1 MWWSECL
8 ILDLTLDFSTNEEAG
23 PLKHFSA
30 TNGINTTTTT
40 TYSPTISD
48 EFTNIHSF
56 DQSTVTSKSPLLHDL
71 PSLKNEPSTSHLSNE
86 ITTPHV
92 FNISHQKTTLLAHF
106 STESQ
111 ETTPP
116 IIQSTTVTHGIT
128 RTTLSSAS
136 SSFLHDYNVSM
147 TSNDSTSILTNPVF
161 NMTDLTTTAVEPGIV
176 TNSLN
181 VTDFLGTK
189 HDQLIY
195 IIIATSIL
203 FICTFLSVY
212 VVIKKKNVIINECM
226 SCITLVIL
234 ILTTWMTNQNIQW
247 LNLNWEHL
255 KIKINDVLHAC
266 VFLFF
271 FSAWAVHA
279 H

>member
-30 TNGINTTTTT
+30 TNGINPTTTT

-92 FNISHQKTTLLAHF
+92 FNISHHKTTLLAHF

-181 VTDFLGTK
+181 VTDSLGTK

-195 IIIATSIL
+195 IIIATSIF

-212 VVIKKKNVIINECM
+212 VVIKKNVIINECM

>member
-30 TNGINTTTTT
+30 TNGINPTTTT

-92 FNISHQKTTLLAHF
+92 FNISHHKTTLLPHF

-181 VTDFLGTK
+181 VTDSLGTK

-203 FICTFLSVY
+203 FICKILSVY
-212 VVIKKKNVIINECM
+212 VVIKKKRNYQRM
-226 SCITLVIL
+226 
-234 ILTTWMTNQNIQW
+234 
-247 LNLNWEHL
+247 H
-255 KIKINDVLHAC
+255 VLHHPSNSHIDYLNDEPEDS
-266 VFLFF
+266 VIEFELRTLKN
-271 FSAWAVHA
+271 
-279 H
+279 

>member
-1 MWWSECL
+1 MKKPDPSNTFQRQTAL
-8 ILDLTLDFSTNEEAG
+8 IQRLRRLTLPQFLTN
-23 PLKHFSA
+23 
-30 TNGINTTTTT
+30 
-40 TYSPTISD
+40 
-48 EFTNIHSF
+48 
-56 DQSTVTSKSPLLHDL
+56 LLIYIL
-71 PSLKNEPSTSHLSNE
+71 LIKVRWLVNPPFCMIYRLWKMNLLLL

-92 FNISHQKTTLLAHF
+92 FNISHHKTTLLAHF

-181 VTDFLGTK
+181 VTDSLGTK

-212 VVIKKKNVIINECM
+212 VVIKKKRNYQRM
-226 SCITLVIL
+226 
-234 ILTTWMTNQNIQW
+234 
-247 LNLNWEHL
+247 H
-255 KIKINDVLHAC
+255 VLHHPSNSHIDYLNDEPEDS
-266 VFLFF
+266 VIEFELRTLKN
-271 FSAWAVHA
+271 
-279 H
+279 

>member
-30 TNGINTTTTT
+30 TNGINPTTTT

-92 FNISHQKTTLLAHF
+92 FNISHHKTTLLAHF

-128 RTTLSSAS
+128 RTHFPLQAPLFCTIITFQWPQMTRLPFWQTL
-136 SSFLHDYNVSM
+136 FLIWRTWRQQQWSR
-147 TSNDSTSILTNPVF
+147 
-161 NMTDLTTTAVEPGIV
+161 E
-176 TNSLN
+176 SLQT
-181 VTDFLGTK
+181 V
-189 HDQLIY
+189 
-195 IIIATSIL
+195 
-203 FICTFLSVY
+203 
-212 VVIKKKNVIINECM
+212 
-226 SCITLVIL
+226 
-234 ILTTWMTNQNIQW
+234 
-247 LNLNWEHL
+247 
-255 KIKINDVLHAC
+255 
-266 VFLFF
+266 
-271 FSAWAVHA
+271 
-279 H
+279 